1 MKKCYLTLCCL
12 LSLISVQV
20 VAQILSPAPLTDIVP
35 VFPGLHDREA
45 LVELEFTINAGG
57 QAEGFQVVGGFFEQ
71 RFIDATINAVSN
83 AAFSPATDN
92 GEPVDWPGYRVTAR
106 FVIEDLF
113 NTIQPGFST
122 DIRQVEELITAQDY
136 DAAEALAQDVLNNRA
151 RYFFEF
157 AYINLRLSEI
167 SLLQGRLF
175 EAARAST
182 WATLSYLPG
191 EQANYGIESAK
202 LMDSFNVLSVN
213 QFSASDVFN
222 EIDVRTTLVINNTQ
236 SVPEQTRRP
245 PHLRSGLRFSN
256 QGSDLGDKPT
266 MDILNARLMQ
276 DALQAAI
283 QIHARLGHIQAM
295 KNDFARLAA
304 VNPRTPE
311 FLSNINGLVDQ
322 TLAQGAPLQ
331 SLHRIA
337 SGEAVFFPSRRT
349 LTVANVE
356 GTLSSI
362 GFQCEQRTPRLEFLA
377 GSEWR
382 IPASW
387 GECAVRFRGAEGT
400 TFAVIEFE

>member
-1 MKKCYLTLCCL
+1 MKKCHLTLCCL
-12 LSLISVQV
+12 FFLLSVQV
-20 VAQILSPAPLTDIVP
+20 FAQIQSPAPLSDIVP
-35 VFPGLHDREA
+35 EFPGLHDREA
-45 LVELEFTINAGG
+45 LVELEFTVNADG
-57 QAEGFQVVGGFFEQ
+57 QAEAFQVVGGFFEQ
-71 RFIDATINAVSN
+71 RFVDATINAVTRT
-83 AAFSPATDN
+83 AFSPATDN
-92 GEPVDWPGYRVTAR
+92 GMPVAWPQYRVTAR

-122 DIRQVEELITAQDY
+122 DIRQVEEQITARDY
-136 DAAEALAQDVLNNRA
+136 AAAEALALEVLNNRA

-157 AYINLRLSEI
+157 TYVNLRLSEI
-167 SLLQGRLF
+167 YLLQDKLF

-182 WATLSYLPG
+182 WATLSYRQG

-222 EIDVRTTLVINNTQ
+222 DIDVRTTLDINNTRT
-236 SVPEQTRRP
+236 VPEQTRRP

-295 KNDFARLAA
+295 KNDFTRLSA

-311 FLSNINGLVDQ
+311 HLSNINNLVDQ
-322 TLAQGAPLQ
+322 ALGQGAPLQ
-331 SLHRIA
+331 SQHRIDGSDA
-337 SGEAVFFPSRRT
+337 LYYPWHRNFT
-349 LTVANVE
+349 LINVE
-356 GTLSSI
+356 GSI
-362 GFQCEQRTPRLEFLA
+362 TALDLQCDRRIVRLPFTVGA
-377 GSEWR
+377 EWQ
-382 IPASW
+382 IPESW
-387 GECAVRFRGAEGT
+387 GNCALRFLGT
-400 TFAVIEFE
+400 DGTNFSLIEFE